1 MKTKSILLI
10 VAAVILLS
18 FTVVSKQ
25 SKDISQ
31 AESTQ
36 TTQSETARG
45 GFAMEDP
52 NQW

>member
-10 VAAVILLS
+10 VAAVILFS

-25 SKDISQ
+25 TKEINQ
-31 AESTQ
+31 AETAQ
-36 TTQSETARG
+36 TTKSETTKG

>member
-25 SKDISQ
+25 SNEINQ
-31 AESTQ
+31 TEPAQ
-36 TTQSETARG
+36 TTQSETSNG